1 MQFAYLE
8 ENGDPSL
15 YSYRYHSE
23 RKKTII
29 MANYTIGE
37 ILREVREREK
47 YSQEELSFG
56 ICTPSTLSRI
66 ETGAQIPGR
75 RILEALTQRLGIT
88 DTVYTTYMGKEELEL
103 HENRKRLMR
112 SISSRNYSQA
122 KQLAV
127 TVEQELQRLSD
138 RGYRIHMEQQ
148 YLLFAKAVLLKK
160 EEKDRQKVLDLF
172 MKSLSITMPDFDGV
186 HIKNRLLTF
195 QEISIL
201 NNIGCMYHEM
211 GKQIEAFQLM
221 FALKEYMEQNVKDE
235 EEKARKYPM
244 ILQNVTTW
252 LGQAGCYK
260 DALKLC
266 QEGLDYC
273 IEHGKLQTFP
283 MLLYNK
289 AAMLAEL
296 GQSDMSRQCF
306 IQTIAVFQAVNQH
319 QRAEDI
325 RNRANRDYHMNV

>member
-1 MQFAYLE
+1 
-8 ENGDPSL
+8 
-15 YSYRYHSE
+15 
-23 RKKTII
+23 

-66 ETGAQIPGR
+66 ENGVQIPGR

-103 HENRKRLMR
+103 YENGKRLMR
-112 SISSRNYSQA
+112 SISTCNYSA
-122 KQLAV
+122 ARQLAAA
-127 TVEQELQRLSD
+127 VEQEIQKLSG
-138 RGYRIHMEQQ
+138 RGYRLHMEQQ
-148 YLLFAKAVLLKK
+148 YVLFAKAVLRKK
-160 EEKDRQKVLDLF
+160 EKKDRQKVLELF
-172 MKSLSITMPDFDGV
+172 LEALSVTMPDFDGI

-211 GKQIEAFQLM
+211 GKQIEAFQIM
-221 FALKEYMEQNVKDE
+221 FGLKEYMEHHVKDE

-244 ILQNVTTW
+244 ILQNITTW
-252 LGQAGCYK
+252 LGQAGSYEE
-260 DALKLC
+260 ALRFC

-273 IEHGKLQTFP
+273 IEHGKLQVFP

-296 GQSDMSRQCF
+296 GRSDMSRQCF
-306 IQTIAVFQAVNQH
+306 IQTIAIFHAVNQH

-325 RNRANRDYHMNV
+325 RSYANKEYHMNLQSDSGM